1 MQYYLRNDFTMIDIK
16 SLKDKILSGNLLSRE
31 EALSLCDVE
40 PHMQDDLWNAAE
52 EITKALCDKTFDSC
66 SIINARSGKCPENC
80 KWCAQSAHYK
90 TRIDTYPLVSHEECM
105 KTAELNRKAGIKR
118 FSLVTSGR
126 KMCGKDLDTVCGYYR
141 ELHDKGG
148 MHLCASMGLL
158 DKDEL
163 KKLYDSGVT
172 RYHCNLE
179 AAPSYFS
186 QLCTTHTVEDKIKTI
201 ELAREVGFEVCSGGI
216 IGMGES
222 RLQRIEL
229 ALELLR
235 VNPHSIPINL
245 LCPIPG
251 TPLEN
256 AEPISEEEVLNTIS
270 FFRFIHPSKIL
281 RFAGGRA
288 KLSRET
294 QLKALHIGMNGGV
307 MGDLLTTIGSKVSDD
322 KKLIEE
328 GGYDY

>member
-1 MQYYLRNDFTMIDIK
+1 MIDIK

-148 MHLCASMGLL
+148 MHLC
-158 DKDEL
+158 
-163 KKLYDSGVT
+163 
-172 RYHCNLE
+172 
-179 AAPSYFS
+179 
-186 QLCTTHTVEDKIKTI
+186 HTSS
-201 ELAREVGFEVCSGGI
+201 F
-216 IGMGES
+216 
-222 RLQRIEL
+222 RL
-229 ALELLR
+229 
-235 VNPHSIPINL
+235 
-245 LCPIPG
+245 
-251 TPLEN
+251 
-256 AEPISEEEVLNTIS
+256 
-270 FFRFIHPSKIL
+270 
-281 RFAGGRA
+281 
-288 KLSRET
+288 
-294 QLKALHIGMNGGV
+294 
-307 MGDLLTTIGSKVSDD
+307 
-322 KKLIEE
+322 
-328 GGYDY
+328 

>member
-1 MQYYLRNDFTMIDIK
+1 M
-16 SLKDKILSGNLLSRE
+16 
-31 EALSLCDVE
+31 
-40 PHMQDDLWNAAE
+40 
-52 EITKALCDKTFDSC
+52 
-66 SIINARSGKCPENC
+66 
-80 KWCAQSAHYK
+80 
-90 TRIDTYPLVSHEECM
+90 
-105 KTAELNRKAGIKR
+105 
-118 FSLVTSGR
+118 
-126 KMCGKDLDTVCGYYR
+126 
-141 ELHDKGG
+141 
-148 MHLCASMGLL
+148 
-158 DKDEL
+158 
-163 KKLYDSGVT
+163 
-172 RYHCNLE
+172 
-179 AAPSYFS
+179 
-186 QLCTTHTVEDKIKTI
+186 EDKIKTI

-235 VNPHSIPINL
+235 VNPHSIPINI

-294 QLKALHIGMNGGV
+294 QLKALRIGMNGGV